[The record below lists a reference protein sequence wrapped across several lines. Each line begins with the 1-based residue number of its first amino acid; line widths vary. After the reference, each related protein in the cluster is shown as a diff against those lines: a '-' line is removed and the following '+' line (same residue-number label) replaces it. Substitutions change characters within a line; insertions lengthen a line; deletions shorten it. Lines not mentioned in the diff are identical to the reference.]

1 MATIGDTLSH
11 CTGTG
16 IQTNPYKFTT
26 VEGFLEAIAVA
37 EAYVEAG
44 INSLTF
50 NCNNGD
56 ITLPINFVCRYFD
69 GKGLTILNPVVQNT
83 GNAILLV
90 HGYSVINW
98 SGGEPQVI
106 KNLNVYNYIF
116 QVAGTTTCLM
126 SDDWDSGDGYKRCRF
141 ENCNFA
147 GSIYGYPEDLSIY
160 GLGTAFIGHNRDN
173 HYMNWVKYELINCT
187 LNIHFSDTTNQD
199 VFFWLHSG
207 DTTGDFGQSYLYL
220 EGSTISMSGT
230 SNLKIQFGNTA
241 GKGTTIESPLDSI
254 DCKLQCQS
262 FNGSLISRD
271 DSGNNKHSMYVETTG
286 DLVLNDNIGLI
297 LTDRYVAG
305 GTKTLTGIVMQEHD
319 SSASDYA
326 YSESNLAAEGFPIGE
341 VIH

>member
-1 MATIGDTLSH
+1 MAVGDILPH

-16 IQTNPYKFTT
+16 TQADPYKFTT

-37 EAYVEAG
+37 EAYVESG
-44 INSLTF
+44 IISPTF
-50 NCNNGD
+50 NCNSGD

-69 GKGLTILNPVVQNT
+69 GKGLTIINPVVQNT

-90 HGYSVINW
+90 HGYEAAEYSL
-98 SGGEPQVI
+98 PQPQI
-106 KNLNVYNYIF
+106 LKNFNVYNYVF
-116 QVAGTTTCLM
+116 QVSGTTTCLIT
-126 SDDWDSGDGYKRCRF
+126 DDWDSSSGYKRCRL

-147 GSIYGYPEDLSIY
+147 GSIYGYPKDISRF

-173 HYMNWVKYELINCT
+173 QYRDWVKYELINCT
-187 LNIHFSDTTNQD
+187 LNIHFNDTTNHD

-207 DTTGDFGQSYLYL
+207 DTTGYREQSYLYL
-220 EGSTISMSGT
+220 ENSTISMSGA
-230 SNLKIQFGNTA
+230 SNLKIQFGNTV
-241 GKGTTIESPLDSI
+241 GKGTTVESPLDSI
-254 DCKLQCQS
+254 DCKLQCQT
-262 FNGSLISRD
+262 FNGSFISKS

-286 DLVLNDNIGLI
+286 DLVLSDSIGLI

-326 YSESNLAAEGFPIGE
+326 YSESNLAAEGFPVGE